1 MQLNNINRLKKNHIM
16 KLKIFKPAFTICLTF
31 LVAGNMS
38 FAQDVMAKPI
48 APADSVAAPVISTDV
63 NVAPTV
69 DVVAP
74 VTTTVNVNENDDVQ
88 QVITVKSNNVRLKA
102 KLHRLKAEIKNVSV
116 SANVQLK
123 VARKNLSAELK
134 EVAPQINMAFKE
146 SDDETYNE
154 NIQDD
159 NSLTKNFTKTYP
171 VDGNDQVVLDN
182 RYGNIVVNTWARN
195 EVKVDVQ
202 IRVSADNNEAAQKM
216 LDNVSIS
223 DSKDGN
229 TVAFKTNIN
238 TVKNSWMSLFKGNG
252 GNHQLQIDYIVY
264 MPSKNELVVSN
275 RYGGIVL
282 PNLDGKVTI
291 SSAYGNLAA
300 KTLSNES
307 VIQLK
312 YGNADIEN
320 VGKCAIELSY
330 GNLRLGSANNLSANL
345 SYSSVK
351 VGKLRETGSIN
362 VRYGDGVQIGDLD
375 RNLRSLSINASY
387 SGVDLGLS
395 GDENADFAVTVHY
408 GDFNYGDHNVTI
420 TGKNPGDNDKGVHM
434 TRSYKGYIGKS
445 GNSGKTIAIN
455 DSYGSVKFD

>member
-1 MQLNNINRLKKNHIM
+1 M
-16 KLKIFKPAFTICLTF
+16 KLKIFKPALAICLIF
-31 LVAGNMS
+31 LATGNIS
-38 FAQDVMAKPI
+38 FAQDIMASPVT
-48 APADSVAAPVISTDV
+48 PADSVAAPVISTDV
-63 NVAPTV
+63 TVAPTV

-88 QVITVKSNNVRLKA
+88 PVTTTISNNVRLKA
-102 KLHRLKAEIKNVSV
+102 GLHKLKAEIKNVSV

-123 VARKNLSAELK
+123 MAMKNLSADLK
-134 EVAPQINMAFKE
+134 EVAPQINMASKE
-146 SDDETYNE
+146 SDDVDYSDD
-154 NIQDD
+154 IQDG
-159 NSLTKNFTKTYP
+159 NSLTKSYSKTYP

-238 TVKNSWMSLFKGNG
+238 AVKNTWMSLFKGNG

-264 MPSKNELVVSN
+264 MPSRNELTVSN
-275 RYGGIVL
+275 RYGGIIL
-282 PNLDGKVTI
+282 PNMDGKVTI
-291 SSAYGNLAA
+291 NSAYGNLAA
-300 KTLSNES
+300 KTLTNES

-312 YGNADIEN
+312 YGNADIEA
-320 VGKCAIELSY
+320 VGNCAIELSY
-330 GNLRLGSANNLSANL
+330 GNLSIGLANNLSANL
-345 SYSSVK
+345 SYSSAK
-351 VGKLRETGSIN
+351 IGKLRETGSIN
-362 VRYGDGVQIGDLD
+362 VRYGDGVQIGDLA
-375 RNLRSLSINASY
+375 RTVHNLSINASY
-387 SGVDLGLS
+387 SGVDVGLS
-395 GDENADFAVTVHY
+395 GDESADFAVTVHY
-408 GDFNYGDHNVTI
+408 GDFNYGDHAVTI

-434 TRSYKGYIGKS
+434 TRSYKGFIGKGGS
-445 GNSGKTIAIN
+445 GRNIAIN

>member
-1 MQLNNINRLKKNHIM
+1 M
-16 KLKIFKPAFTICLTF
+16 KLKTFKPAIAICLT
-31 LVAGNMS
+31 LLAAGNIS
-38 FAQDVMAKPI
+38 FAQDIMARPV

-63 NVAPTV
+63 TVAPTV

-74 VTTTVNVNENDDVQ
+74 VTTTVNVNVNDDVQ
-88 QVITVKSNNVRLKA
+88 PVTNVSSTNSGLKA
-102 KLHRLKAEIKNVSV
+102 GLHKLKADIKNVSV
-116 SANVQLK
+116 NANVQLK
-123 VARKNLSAELK
+123 VAMKNLSADLK

-146 SDDETYNE
+146 SDDVSYTDDR
-154 NIQDD
+154 QDG
-159 NSLTKNFTKTYP
+159 NALTKSYTKTYP

-182 RYGNIVVNTWARN
+182 RYGSITVNTWARN

-202 IRVSADNNEAAQKM
+202 IRVNAGNNDAAQKL
-216 LDNVSIS
+216 LDNVNIS

-229 TVAFKTNIN
+229 NVAFKTNIN
-238 TVKNSWMSLFKGNG
+238 EMKNTWMSILKGTG

-264 MPSKNELVVSN
+264 MPSRNGLVISN
-275 RYGGIVL
+275 RYGGIIL

-291 SSAYGNLAA
+291 NSAYGNLAA

-312 YGNADIEN
+312 YGNADIEA
-320 VGKCAIELSY
+320 VGNIAIELSY

-345 SYSSVK
+345 SYSSIK

-375 RNLRSLSINASY
+375 KNLRSLSINASY

-434 TRSYKGYIGKS
+434 TRSFKGYIGKG

-455 DSYGSVKFD
+455 TSYGNVKFD

>member
-1 MQLNNINRLKKNHIM
+1 M
-16 KLKIFKPAFTICLTF
+16 KLKIFKPVVAICLTF
-31 LVAGNMS
+31 LVAGNMG
-38 FAQDVMAKPI
+38 FAQSVTSRSV
-48 APADSVAAPVISTDV
+48 APADSVVAPVISTNV

-74 VTTTVNVNENDDVQ
+74 VTTVNVDVNDDVQ
-88 QVITVKSNNVRLKA
+88 PVTTTNSTNLRLKTG
-102 KLHRLKAEIKNVSV
+102 LHKLKADIKNVSV
-116 SANVQLK
+116 NANVQLK
-123 VARKNLSAELK
+123 VAMKNLSADLK

-146 SDDETYNE
+146 SDDDIYSD
-154 NIQDD
+154 NIQDG
-159 NSLTKNFTKTYP
+159 NSLTKNYTKTYP

-202 IRVSADNNEAAQKM
+202 IRVSAGNNEAAQKM

-238 TVKNSWMSLFKGNG
+238 AVKNSWMSLFKGNG
-252 GNHQLQIDYIVY
+252 GDHQLQIDYIVY
-264 MPSKNELVVSN
+264 MPSRNELTVSN

-282 PNLDGKVTI
+282 PNLEGKVTI

-300 KTLSNES
+300 KTLSNQS
-307 VIQLK
+307 TIQLK
-312 YGNADIEN
+312 YGNADIEA
-320 VGKCAIELSY
+320 VGSCAIELSY

-375 RNLRSLSINASY
+375 RNLRNLSINASY

-408 GDFNYGDHNVTI
+408 GDFSYGDHNVTI

-434 TRSYKGYIGKS
+434 TRSFKGYIGKGGS
-445 GNSGKTIAIN
+445 GGKTIAIN
-455 DSYGSVKFD
+455 TSYGNVKFD

>member
-1 MQLNNINRLKKNHIM
+1 M
-16 KLKIFKPAFTICLTF
+16 KLKIFKPAIAICLTL
-31 LVAGNMS
+31 LVAGNIS
-38 FAQDVMAKPI
+38 FAQDIMARPA

-63 NVAPTV
+63 TVAPIV

-74 VTTTVNVNENDDVQ
+74 VTTTVNVNTTDDVQ
-88 QVITVKSNNVRLKA
+88 PVTSISPTNLKLKA
-102 KLHRLKAEIKNVSV
+102 DLHKLKTDIKNVSV
-116 SANVQLK
+116 NANVQLK
-123 VARKNLSAELK
+123 VAMKSLSADLK

-146 SDDETYNE
+146 NDDVNYSD
-154 NIQDD
+154 NIQDG
-159 NSLTKNFTKTYP
+159 NALTKSYTKTYP
-171 VDGNDQVVLDN
+171 VDGNDQIVLDN
-182 RYGNIVVNTWARN
+182 RYGSIVVNTWARN

-202 IRVSADNNEAAQKM
+202 IRVNADNNDAAQKM
-216 LDNVSIS
+216 LDNVNIS

-229 TVAFKTNIN
+229 NVAFKTNIN
-238 TVKNSWMSLFKGNG
+238 EMKNTWMSLFKGNG

-264 MPSKNELVVSN
+264 MPSRNALVISN
-275 RYGGIVL
+275 RYGGIIL
-282 PNLDGKVTI
+282 PNLEGKVTI
-291 SSAYGNLAA
+291 NSAYGNLAA

-307 VIQLK
+307 VIQVK
-312 YGNADIEN
+312 YGNADIEA
-320 VGKCAIELSY
+320 VGNIAIELSY

-345 SYSSVK
+345 SYSSIK
-351 VGKLRETGSIN
+351 VGKLHETGSIN

-434 TRSYKGYIGKS
+434 TRSFKGYIGKS
-445 GNSGKTIAIN
+445 GNSGRTIAIN
-455 DSYGSVKFD
+455 TSYGNVKFD

>member
-1 MQLNNINRLKKNHIM
+1 M
-16 KLKIFKPAFTICLTF
+16 KLKIFKPAVAVCIVF
-31 LVAGNMS
+31 LAAGNTS
-38 FAQDVMAKPI
+38 FAQDIMARPV
-48 APADSVAAPVISTDV
+48 APTDSVAAPVISTDV
-63 NVAPTV
+63 TVAPTV

-74 VTTTVNVNENDDVQ
+74 VTTTVNVNDDVQ
-88 QVITVKSNNVRLKA
+88 PVTTTTLRSDNVRLKTDLH
-102 KLHRLKAEIKNVSV
+102 KLKTDIKNVSV
-116 SANVQLK
+116 NANMQLK
-123 VARKNLSAELK
+123 VAMKNLSADLK

-146 SDDETYNE
+146 SDDATYND
-154 NIQDD
+154 NIQDG
-159 NSLTKNFTKTYP
+159 NSLTKNYTKTYS

-182 RYGNIVVNTWARN
+182 RYGNITVNTWARN

-202 IRVSADNNEAAQKM
+202 IRVSAADNDAAQKL
-216 LDNVSIS
+216 LDNVNIS

-238 TVKNSWMSLFKGNG
+238 EMKNSWMSILKGTG
-252 GNHQLQIDYIVY
+252 GNHQLEINYIVY
-264 MPSKNELVVSN
+264 MPSRNELVISN

-282 PNLDGKVTI
+282 PNLDGKVTV

-307 VIQLK
+307 IIQLK
-312 YGNADIEN
+312 YGNANIEA
-320 VGKCAIELSY
+320 VGKCSIELSY
-330 GNLRLGSANNLSANL
+330 GSLNLGSANNLSANL
-345 SYSSVK
+345 SYSGIK

-375 RNLRSLSINASY
+375 RNMRSLSINASY

-420 TGKNPGDNDKGVHM
+420 TGKTPGDNDKGVHM
-434 TRSYKGYIGKS
+434 TKSFKGYIGKGGS
-445 GNSGKTIAIN
+445 GGRTIAIN